1 MKNPNKKAIPTNPH
15 NSRKHG
21 KRGPQKGAIY
31 IPPAQQEKMKEMFLN
46 GQFISAIAK
55 ETGRDC
61 KTVAKIVR
69 SADMVRYMDQCR
81 VKAQELIPDILE
93 MVHKEMR
100 KAPNKDRVRAGIDY
114 LTRARVFEERQ
125 MPVQAVPVMQVLE
138 TEEQDRREVKKM
150 IEGFAEMAIETHR
163 LFGLEMPE
171 LALVRG
177 KLEAGWRTGGNEN
190 LSEIQRGHQ
199 QSSTTSVS
207 PLQPRPLP

>member
-1 MKNPNKKAIPTNPH
+1 
-15 NSRKHG
+15 
-21 KRGPQKGAIY
+21 
-31 IPPAQQEKMKEMFLN
+31 
-46 GQFISAIAK
+46 
-55 ETGRDC
+55 
-61 KTVAKIVR
+61 
-69 SADMVRYMDQCR
+69 MDQCR
-81 VKAQELIPDILE
+81 VKAQELIPDILD

-114 LTRARVFEERQ
+114 LTRARVFEETQTPMQPVSAIPNVDSDERDRQ
-125 MPVQAVPVMQVLE
+125 
-138 TEEQDRREVKKM
+138 EVKRM

-177 KLEAGWRTGGNEN
+177 KLESGWKTGGNEN
-190 LSEIQRGHQ
+190 FPMIRGGRQ

>member
-1 MKNPNKKAIPTNPH
+1 MKNPNKRAIPTNPH
-15 NSRKHG
+15 NSRKKG

-55 ETGRDC
+55 ETGRDW

-81 VKAQELIPDILE
+81 VKAQELIPDILD

-114 LTRARVFEERQ
+114 LTRARVFEETQTPMQPVSAIPNVDSDERDRQ
-125 MPVQAVPVMQVLE
+125 
-138 TEEQDRREVKKM
+138 EVKRM

-177 KLEAGWRTGGNEN
+177 KLESGWKTGGNEN
-190 LSEIQRGHQ
+190 FPMIRGGRQ
-199 QSSTTSVS
+199 QSICAG
-207 PLQPRPLP
+207 